1 MALKEVSIWSDAKKR
16 EEVDRFDLAMIQHIL
31 NDILVM
37 NHKLFGTKGGLA
49 LKAPVF
55 IYENI
60 LNVAR
65 EVWTKPFLLYHRV
78 NKQEYQKNMLALEK
92 LIIGEIKSTVRR
104 MNKMA
109 DAGTTLALAPVP
121 EPDAPTD
128 PEPEPAPDAAT
139 DLAPEAEPDAATD
152 PAPEAEPAP
161 DTTTATDNSDPQQPQ
176 PIDLK
181 DVATPR
187 DSNESNDFKDSED
200 SNDVEELE
208 LASNSDSKEE
218 EDCKDLEEP
227 MAIRDLKDLN
237 DLKYSRQSIDSDT
250 DLTSKEPEKAILK
263 NKKVKS
269 SRILRQ
275 MYLDPYLYTP
285 QKTLRKHLKKK
296 K

>member
-16 EEVDRFDLAMIQHIL
+16 EEVDRFDLAMIQPIL

-49 LKAPVF
+49 LKAQVF

-109 DAGTTLALAPVP
+109 EAAGPEAAPAAAPEPAPTPEAVP
-121 EPDAPTD
+121 EATAAPPT
-128 PEPEPAPDAAT
+128 PEATPMPEPAPDAPLEPT
-139 DLAPEAEPDAATD
+139 PVPELTP
-152 PAPEAEPAP
+152 PAPEPAP
-161 DTTTATDNSDPQQPQ
+161 ENSD
-176 PIDLK
+176 
-181 DVATPR
+181 ATPHA
-187 DSNESNDFKDSED
+187 SSESEAS
-200 SNDVEELE
+200 E
-208 LASNSDSKEE
+208 LASNSDSES
-218 EDCKDLEEP
+218 DCKEP
-227 MAIRDLKDLN
+227 MAIEDLEDLKDLKELNDLEDLN
-237 DLKYSRQSIDSDT
+237 DLKESRQSS
-250 DLTSKEPEKAILK
+250 LEPEKK

-269 SRILRQ
+269 NRILRQ